1 MEQGT
6 RRGAALITGASKGL
20 GRALAHELASRGT
33 RVVMVARG
41 RAELERAAAF
51 VRETSGGPPPITL
64 AYDVSDKYAIHPL
77 AQIAAELAGE
87 VDVLVHNASDLGPLP
102 MVPLMDLACEDFQR
116 VLETNLIGPF
126 RLTKAVA
133 GSMALRRRGTVVFL
147 SSDAAVNAYETWGA
161 YGVSKAAADHLARTF
176 AAELA
181 IHGVRCFS
189 VDPTDMDTDMHR
201 AALPDADPATLARP
215 EVIARRIA
223 RMIDSSE
230 RAPTGTRQVASEEG
244 LS

>member
-1 MEQGT
+1 MGQQAA
-6 RRGAALITGASKGL
+6 RGVALVTGASKGL
-20 GRALAHELASRGT
+20 GRALSLELAARGS

-51 VRETSGGPPPITL
+51 VRESSGGPPPIPL
-64 AYDVSDKYAIHPL
+64 AFDVGDKAAVYPL

-87 VDVLVHNASDLGPLP
+87 IDVLVHNASDLGPVP
-102 MVPLMDLACEDFQR
+102 MVPLLDLACEDFQR
-116 VLETNLIGPF
+116 VLDTNLLGPF

-161 YGVSKAAADHLARTF
+161 YGASKAAADHLARIF

-181 IHGVRCFS
+181 IHGVRSFA

-201 AALPDADPATLARP
+201 AALPDADPSTLARP

-223 RMIDSSE
+223 RMIESSE
-230 RAPTGTRQVASEEG
+230 RAPTGTRQVASEEA